1 MEDMPRKLPKYVTKT
16 RTRFNKV
23 LFYFRQDKGPRT
35 RLPNDPDSKAFEEA
49 YAACLGGQ
57 PVKAKIEKAPSKSFR
72 WLLDRYKESS
82 AWSSLA
88 PATRR
93 QRDNI
98 FSNILPKI
106 GHIDFAAIQS
116 AQVRNSMEARRDTP
130 AQANNLLK
138 ALSGVFEWAARN
150 EHVKVNPTVGVSKLK
165 VKTKGFPLWT
175 DADASAFR
183 ETWPIGTMQR
193 LAFELLLHTGLRRS
207 DIVQIGKQHIRG
219 NVLSIRTKKTDVTIT
234 VELTQYVLDVIED
247 TKTGDLHLVVT
258 SHGKPFT
265 DAGFGNWFHECS
277 SKAGV
282 EKNAHGV
289 RKLSATLSANAGATA
304 HELMAQFGWSSSKQA
319 EVYTKGAYGML
330 WLAVTD
336 NPRVHEA
343 RKQLLSL
350 LDKEGQKRGIQV
362 AKNMFGPATTAEIMQ
377 LDAPLPTPEAS
388 PAPVEQDG
396 STNAD

>member
-1 MEDMPRKLPKYVTKT
+1 MEDMPRKLQKYVTKT

-23 LFYFRQDKGPRT
+23 LFYFRRDKGPRT
-35 RLPNDPDSKAFEEA
+35 RLPDHPDSKEFEEA
-49 YAACLGGQ
+49 YAACLAGE
-57 PVKAKIEKAPSKSFR
+57 PIKAKPDNVPAKSVR

-106 GHIDFAAIQS
+106 GNMDFRSIQP
-116 AQVRNSMEARRDTP
+116 AQVRNSMEARRETP

-138 ALSGVFEWAARN
+138 ALSGLYAWALTN
-150 EHVKVNPTVGVSKLK
+150 EHVKENPTVGVQKLK
-165 VKTKGFPLWT
+165 AKTKGFPLWT
-175 DADASAFR
+175 EADAIAFR
-183 ETWPIGTMQR
+183 DTWEVGTMQR

-207 DIVQIGKQHIRG
+207 DIVQIGRQHIRG
-219 NVLSIRTKKTDVTIT
+219 NVLSVKTRKTGAAIT
-234 VELTQYVLDVIED
+234 VELPQYVLDVITA
-247 TKTGDLHLVVT
+247 TKTGDLHLIVT

-277 SKAGV
+277 CKAGV

-304 HELMAQFGWSSSKQA
+304 HELMAQFGWASSKQA
-319 EVYTKGAYGML
+319 EVYTKGA
-330 WLAVTD
+330 D
-336 NPRVHEA
+336 RVRLGISSS
-343 RKQLLSL
+343 RKIA
-350 LDKEGQKRGIQV
+350 GQIGL
-362 AKNMFGPATTAEIMQ
+362 GPAKK
-377 LDAPLPTPEAS
+377 S
-388 PAPVEQDG
+388 
-396 STNAD
+396 